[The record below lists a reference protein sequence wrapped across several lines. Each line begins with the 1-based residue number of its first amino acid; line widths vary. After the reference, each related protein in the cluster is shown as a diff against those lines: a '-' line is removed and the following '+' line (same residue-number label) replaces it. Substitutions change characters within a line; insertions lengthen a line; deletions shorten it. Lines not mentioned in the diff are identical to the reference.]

1 MAVKG
6 IVEQT
11 QVNRDDLLNVDDK
24 NWKSVLCRR
33 CDSIIFPEDRVK
45 LVDSKFYAF
54 TGKATQMRTLIRF
67 NVSGKMTQYLSPLSF
82 HDMPTSKRS
91 KEIVIPY
98 HLTVKLPLMSTS
110 GTGCKETEDVSLWW
124 YTASDMD
131 FDTIG
136 FAFEV
141 YDNKKVLL
149 CGDCEFGPIGLRS
162 QDDKQFWVAT
172 ERVVHV
178 DKPPPP
184 GAKPRPKKEKKKK

>member
-1 MAVKG
+1 VVLSFYLSMAVKG
-6 IVEQT
+6 TIDASKLFPEKLILKDVGNKNEP
-11 QVNRDDLLNVDDK
+11 VNRDDLLNVDDK

-45 LVDSKFYAF
+45 LVD
-54 TGKATQMRTLIRF
+54 
-67 NVSGKMTQYLSPLSF
+67 N
-82 HDMPTSKRS
+82 
-91 KEIVIPY
+91 
-98 HLTVKLPLMSTS
+98 LTVKLPLMSTS

-149 CGDCEFGPIGLRS
+149 CGDCEFGPVGLRS